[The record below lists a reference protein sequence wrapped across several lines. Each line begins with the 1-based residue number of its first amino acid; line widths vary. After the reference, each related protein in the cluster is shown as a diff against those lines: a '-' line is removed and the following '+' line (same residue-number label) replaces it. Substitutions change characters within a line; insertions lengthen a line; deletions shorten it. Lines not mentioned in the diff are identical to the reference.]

1 MMWDFPKKWLGL
13 VAIIGTVL
21 FLLFWKTNQYT
32 ERAVIATDVQVQAKE
47 IEKKGKPKIS
57 DTKEQKKIIVIDM
70 KGAVVKEG
78 VYEMK
83 EGDRVKDAIEKAGG
97 FLPEADRVKVNLA
110 QMVQDQMI
118 LYVPNKNEQVQE
130 ATAASK
136 GEGKVQINVA
146 SKEQL
151 EKITGIGSRKAESIL
166 KYREERGPFQKIE
179 DLLEIDGIGVKSLE
193 KIKDQIIIP

>member
-13 VAIIGTVL
+13 VAIIVTVL
-21 FLLFWKTNQYT
+21 FLFFWKTNQHT
-32 ERAVIATDVQVQAKE
+32 ERSVITTDVQAKDV
-47 IEKKGKPKIS
+47 EKKSKPKIL
-57 DTKEQKKIIVIDM
+57 DAKEQKKIIIDM

-83 EGDRVKDAIEKAGG
+83 EGDRVKDAVEKAGG
-97 FLPEADRVKVNLA
+97 FLPEADIKKVNLA
-110 QMVQDQMI
+110 QIVQDQMI
-118 LYVPNKNEQVQE
+118 LYVPNKNEQVQDV
-130 ATAASK
+130 ATSSK
-136 GEGKVQINVA
+136 GEGKVQINAA

-166 KYREERGPFQKIE
+166 KYREEHGPFQKIE

>member
-1 MMWDFPKKWLGL
+1 MMWDFPKKCLGL
-13 VAIIGTVL
+13 VAISGTVL
-21 FLLFWKTNQYT
+21 FLLFWKTNQHT
-32 ERAVIATDVQVQAKE
+32 ERTVIATDVQAKE
-47 IEKKGKPKIS
+47 IEKKSKPEIS
-57 DTKEQKKIIVIDM
+57 DTKQQKKIIIIDM

-97 FLPEADRVKVNLA
+97 FLPEADRKKVNLA

-118 LYVPNKNEQVQE
+118 LYVPNENEQVQE
-130 ATAASK
+130 VAAIAK
-136 GEGKVQINVA
+136 GEGKVQINAA

-166 KYREERGPFQKIE
+166 KYREEHGPFQKIE
-179 DLLEIDGIGVKSLE
+179 DLLEIDGIGAKSLE

>member
-1 MMWDFPKKWLGL
+1 MGFSKEMVRVSSYYWNCTFSS
-13 VAIIGTVL
+13 
-21 FLLFWKTNQYT
+21 FWKTNQHT
-32 ERAVIATDVQVQAKE
+32 ERSVVATDVQAKE
-47 IEKKGKPKIS
+47 IEKKSKPKIS
-57 DTKEQKKIIVIDM
+57 DIKQQKKIIIIDM

-97 FLPEADRVKVNLA
+97 FLPEADRKNVNLA

-130 ATAASK
+130 VAAISK
-136 GEGKVQINVA
+136 GRKVQINAA

-166 KYREERGPFQKIE
+166 KYREEHGPFQKIE

>member
-13 VAIIGTVL
+13 AAIIGTVL
-21 FLLFWKTNQYT
+21 FLLFWKTNEHT
-32 ERAVIATDVQVQAKE
+32 ERSVIATDVQEKD
-47 IEKKGKPKIS
+47 IEKKSKPKIS
-57 DTKEQKKIIVIDM
+57 DKKKKKKIIVIDM

-97 FLPEADRVKVNLA
+97 FLPEADRMKVNLA

-130 ATAASK
+130 VAAVSK
-136 GEGKVQINVA
+136 GEGKIQINAA

-151 EKITGIGSRKAESIL
+151 EKITKYSIRKLTVGYFEISRGTWSVSKN
-166 KYREERGPFQKIE
+166 RRFVR
-179 DLLEIDGIGVKSLE
+179 D
-193 KIKDQIIIP
+193 

>member
-13 VAIIGTVL
+13 VAIIGTLL
-21 FLLFWKTNQYT
+21 FLVFWKTNQSV
-32 ERAVIATDVQVQAKE
+32 ERTPITMNVQEKE

-57 DTKEQKKIIVIDM
+57 DTKEQKRTIIIDV
-70 KGAVVKEG
+70 KGAVNKEG

-83 EGDRVKDAIEKAGG
+83 EGDRVKDAVQKAGG
-97 FLPEADRVKVNLA
+97 FLSEVDMKKVNLA
-110 QMVQDQMI
+110 QIVQDQML
-118 LYVPNKNEQVQE
+118 LYIPSENESEQGMFTSSKE
-130 ATAASK
+130 DGKIRINTAA
-136 GEGKVQINVA
+136 
-146 SKEQL
+146 KEQL

-166 KYREERGPFQKIE
+166 KYREEHGPFQKIE

>member
-13 VAIIGTVL
+13 VVIIGTLIFL
-21 FLLFWKTNQYT
+21 FFWKTNQQT
-32 ERAVIATDVQVQAKE
+32 EQSLITTEVQVKDV
-47 IEKKGKPKIS
+47 EKKSKPKVL
-57 DTKEQKKIIVIDM
+57 DTKEQKKIIIIDV
-70 KGAVVKEG
+70 KGAVFKEG

-83 EGDRVKDAIEKAGG
+83 EGDRVKEAVEKAGG
-97 FLPEADRVKVNLA
+97 LLPDADMKKVNLA
-110 QMVQDQMI
+110 QMVQDQML
-118 LYVPNKNEQVQE
+118 LYVPNKNEPVQE
-130 ATAASK
+130 GAVFSK
-136 GEGKVQINVA
+136 NEGKVQINTA

-166 KYREERGPFQKIE
+166 KYREEHGPFQKIE

>member
-32 ERAVIATDVQVQAKE
+32 ERAVIATDVQAKE
-47 IEKKGKPKIS
+47 IEKKSKPKIS

-78 VYEMK
+78 VYEME

-97 FLPEADRVKVNLA
+97 FLPEADRMKVNLA

-130 ATAASK
+130 VTAALK
-136 GEGKVQINVA
+136 GEGKVQINAA

-166 KYREERGPFQKIE
+166 KYREEHGPFQKIE